1 MPANVP
7 YAQAP
12 FPGGAGGFPIGRR
25 RSLLIGVNYTGT
37 AAELR
42 GCVADVARV
51 RKFITGV
58 FGFPETPDSM
68 LILTDDQLD
77 RSKLPTKA
85 NIIAACRWLIAGA
98 RPGDSLFLHFSGHGG
113 QAVDTDGDEVDGY
126 DETILPSD
134 YKSAGQIV
142 DDDLNLILV
151 KPLPAGVKLTVL
163 FDSCHSGTA
172 LDLPYI
178 YNVNGQIERPTVPDQ
193 GHVSG
198 ADILGMGISL
208 LFGGNVRIPR
218 RDRVHQAQLK
228 TEMTKGS
235 AADVVMFSSCR
246 DDQTSADA
254 SISGIGSTGAMS
266 FAFIEVL
273 SKNKVLTY
281 RELLFRV
288 REVLRSRFSQVPQLS
303 SSHPMDMSQYFVM

>member
-1 MPANVP
+1 MPF
-7 YAQAP
+7 AQAP
-12 FPGGAGGFPIGRR
+12 MPGGAGGYPVGRR
-25 RSLLIGVNYTGT
+25 KSLLIGINYTGT

-42 GCVADVARV
+42 GCIADVARV

-58 FGFPETPDSM
+58 YGFPDTPDSM
-68 LILTDDQLD
+68 LILTDDQRD
-77 RSKLPTKA
+77 RNKLPTKA
-85 NIIAACRWLIAGA
+85 NIIAACRWLTEGA
-98 RPGDSLFLHFSGHGG
+98 RPGDSLFMHFSGHGG
-113 QAVDTDGDEVDGY
+113 QAIDTDGDEVDGY
-126 DETILPSD
+126 DETILPVD
-134 YKSAGQIV
+134 YKIAGQIV
-142 DDDLNLILV
+142 DDDLNTILV
-151 KPLPAGVKLTVL
+151 RPLPPGVKLSVL

-178 YNVNGQIERPTVPDQ
+178 YNVNGQIERPMAPGG
-193 GHVSG
+193 GHIGG

-208 LFGGNVRIPR
+208 LLGGDVKIPR
-218 RDRVHQAQLK
+218 RNKVHQAQIK

-288 REVLRSRFSQVPQLS
+288 REVLRARFSQVPQLS
-303 SSHPMDMSQYFVM
+303 SSHPMDMNQYFVM

>member
-1 MPANVP
+1 M
-7 YAQAP
+7 
-12 FPGGAGGFPIGRR
+12 GRKK
-25 RSLLIGVNYTGT
+25 SLLIGINYTGT

-51 RKFITGV
+51 RKFITSV

-68 LILTDDQLD
+68 VILTDDQRD
-77 RSKLPTKA
+77 RNKLPTKT
-85 NIIAACRWLIAGA
+85 NIISACRWLVEGA

-126 DETILPSD
+126 DETILPLD
-134 YKSAGQIV
+134 YKTAGQIV
-142 DDDLNLILV
+142 DDDLNIILV
-151 KPLPAGVKLTVL
+151 KPLPPGVKLTVL

-178 YNVNGQIERPTVPDQ
+178 YNVNGQIERPMEPGS
-193 GHVSG
+193 GHVGG

-208 LFGGNVRIPR
+208 LLGGNVKFPR
-218 RDRVHQAQLK
+218 RNRVHRAQIK

-281 RELLFRV
+281 RELLSRV
-288 REVLRSRFSQVPQLS
+288 REILRTRFSQVPQLS
-303 SSHPMDMSQYFVM
+303 SSHPMDMSQYFLM